1 MQVSL
6 LSAALKVKYVIS
18 LCVIGSCVP
27 IHQCTSADE
36 EEASGLSFCSENY
49 AQQGGLAKLHASNLG
64 NTTSFQLSQV
74 GPGTTQWLA
83 LQQSGE

>member
-6 LSAALKVKYVIS
+6 LSAALKVNDMFS
-18 LCVIGSCVP
+18 LCLIGSCMA
-27 IHQCTSADE
+27 IDECTAAHE

-64 NTTSFQLSQV
+64 NAISPQQSQV
-74 GPGTTQWLA
+74 GPGTTQ
-83 LQQSGE
+83 